1 MSDPRG
7 ERPETPDVPGTETDP
22 DAALP
27 GGPPP
32 SDADEREDREGGE
45 ASASAVVPDGRP
57 ATDDGPE
64 DAREPATSTR
74 ADEPGDEP
82 DEAAGDGTTPPDD
95 EARHDGPA
103 GDAGTADSASEPGD
117 AVPQDK
123 GTDEDEGEP
132 APESPPEATEPADAA
147 SAPDEPHPATAVP
160 APPADEEPVDQVPVD
175 EVPAAPTPAE
185 APAGSGPE
193 DGPRDA
199 PGHEH
204 TPGGEHETE
213 TVPVPG
219 AASGPGADHAPA
231 DGEETA
237 ASGWRRL
244 GAALRPRASRSQVL
258 AGVLCAALGFAL
270 VVQVQQSASDQLSS
284 ARQEDLVRLLDEVTD
299 RAQQLGDE
307 VSGLEA
313 TRDELE
319 SGTGQAR
326 SALELAEQRAESE
339 GILSGRLPA
348 QGPGVRVTVQDPAG
362 ALKAS
367 QMFNVLEELRNAGA
381 EVVELNGVRLVTS
394 TWFEDEGGAIVVD
407 GTALSSPYEWTVIGD
422 PETMDR
428 ALEIPGGALA
438 TVRTAGAEASTA
450 REDEVKIT
458 AVTPPQEP
466 EHAQPERA
474 RD

>member
-1 MSDPRG
+1 MSDPKGDRPDT
-7 ERPETPDVPGTETDP
+7 PETPDGPVGEGAEGAEDVTAATPSSDGPDASTESAASAEPTDTAETPAPVPAVAEDPEPSEDP
-22 DAALP
+22 DAAGAPDDVPTDDDGAVQDDAQDTQAPSEEPAADGEAVLHAEPPADTNLP
-27 GGPPP
+27 PAE
-32 SDADEREDREGGE
+32 SADVVADADDAVQPSQEGPAPVEPAPGPADGTPDDAPVDTGHPDDR
-45 ASASAVVPDGRP
+45 
-57 ATDDGPE
+57 TDDRTDDRSDTDGPE
-64 DAREPATSTR
+64 A
-74 ADEPGDEP
+74 
-82 DEAAGDGTTPPDD
+82 
-95 EARHDGPA
+95 
-103 GDAGTADSASEPGD
+103 
-117 AVPQDK
+117 
-123 GTDEDEGEP
+123 
-132 APESPPEATEPADAA
+132 
-147 SAPDEPHPATAVP
+147 ATA
-160 APPADEEPVDQVPVD
+160 AP
-175 EVPAAPTPAE
+175 
-185 APAGSGPE
+185 
-193 DGPRDA
+193 
-199 PGHEH
+199 
-204 TPGGEHETE
+204 
-213 TVPVPG
+213 
-219 AASGPGADHAPA
+219 
-231 DGEETA
+231 
-237 ASGWRRL
+237 SGWRRL

-319 SGTGQAR
+319 SGSGQAR

-348 QGPGVRVTVQDPAG
+348 QGPGVRVTIQDPEG

-394 TWFEDEGGAIVVD
+394 TWFEDEGTSIVVD

-450 REDEVKIT
+450 LEDEVKIT
-458 AVTPPQEP
+458 AVAPPQEP
-466 EHAQPERA
+466 EYAQPERE

>member
-1 MSDPRG
+1 MSDPKGDRPDTP
-7 ERPETPDVPGTETDP
+7 ESAETPETPDVVSGEGDEDMTAGAASSAVED
-22 DAALP
+22 DAAVAAASA
-27 GGPPP
+27 GPPQAPAPQEDQASQEEPVPPEAP
-32 SDADEREDREGGE
+32 SHGVPADGDSIDRDLTGEDSPQGE
-45 ASASAVVPDGRP
+45 AATSLEPEVDEGEAVGH
-57 ATDDGPE
+57 A
-64 DAREPATSTR
+64 EPAATTEATR
-74 ADEPGDEP
+74 AGDSDDELEPPGEP
-82 DEAAGDGTTPPDD
+82 LAVEPAPAPAPAPGPPDD
-95 EARHDGPA
+95 AP
-103 GDAGTADSASEPGD
+103 GDSEDSVDSAGTDDPPESDAPEPGS
-117 AVPQDK
+117 
-123 GTDEDEGEP
+123 GEP
-132 APESPPEATEPADAA
+132 AGAENGVDDTTEHATASAGAA
-147 SAPDEPHPATAVP
+147 SA
-160 APPADEEPVDQVPVD
+160 AP
-175 EVPAAPTPAE
+175 
-185 APAGSGPE
+185 
-193 DGPRDA
+193 
-199 PGHEH
+199 
-204 TPGGEHETE
+204 
-213 TVPVPG
+213 
-219 AASGPGADHAPA
+219 
-231 DGEETA
+231 
-237 ASGWRRL
+237 SGWRRL

-319 SGTGQAR
+319 SGSGQAR

-348 QGPGVRVTVQDPAG
+348 QGPGVRVTIQDPAG

-407 GTALSSPYEWTVIGD
+407 GTSLSSPYEWTVIGD

-458 AVTPPQEP
+458 AVTPPGEP
-466 EHAQPERA
+466 EYAQPERA

>member
-1 MSDPRG
+1 MSDPKG
-7 ERPETPDVPGTETDP
+7 DRPETPDGPVGEGAEDVTAGTPSSDGPDSGTNSSTEDGPGDSTEVGIEVDT
-22 DAALP
+22 
-27 GGPPP
+27 
-32 SDADEREDREGGE
+32 E
-45 ASASAVVPDGRP
+45 ASIEV
-57 ATDDGPE
+57 
-64 DAREPATSTR
+64 
-74 ADEPGDEP
+74 
-82 DEAAGDGTTPPDD
+82 
-95 EARHDGPA
+95 
-103 GDAGTADSASEPGD
+103 
-117 AVPQDK
+117 
-123 GTDEDEGEP
+123 GTD
-132 APESPPEATEPADAA
+132 AAA
-147 SAPDEPHPATAVP
+147 SAAPAGTT
-160 APPADEEPVDQVPVD
+160 DDTSSD
-175 EVPAAPTPAE
+175 PAAAE
-185 APAGSGPE
+185 APASSEEPEPVGAPAGGDSTAGDGAPQDGAQGAAGPSEETAADVEPPPAAEPPPVEGPDAVDGDEVQPPQEEPTPAGPAPGPVDPTPADALVGEDLRTVPPDDRTDERNGDRTDDRADADGPE
-193 DGPRDA
+193 A
-199 PGHEH
+199 
-204 TPGGEHETE
+204 
-213 TVPVPG
+213 
-219 AASGPGADHAPA
+219 APA
-231 DGEETA
+231 A

-319 SGTGQAR
+319 SGSGQAR

-348 QGPGVRVTVQDPAG
+348 QGPGVRVTIQDPNG

-407 GTALSSPYEWTVIGD
+407 GTALSSPYEWTVVGD

-450 REDEVKIT
+450 LEDEVKIT
-458 AVTPPQEP
+458 AVAPPQEP
-466 EHAQPERA
+466 EYAQPERE

>member
-1 MSDPRG
+1 MSDPKDD
-7 ERPETPDVPGTETDP
+7 RPETPDV
-22 DAALP
+22 
-27 GGPPP
+27 
-32 SDADEREDREGGE
+32 
-45 ASASAVVPDGRP
+45 
-57 ATDDGPE
+57 
-64 DAREPATSTR
+64 
-74 ADEPGDEP
+74 
-82 DEAAGDGTTPPDD
+82 GDGTTD
-95 EARHDGPA
+95 
-103 GDAGTADSASEPGD
+103 PGD
-117 AVPQDK
+117 DVAAAPPSST
-123 GTDEDEGEP
+123 GPDED
-132 APESPPEATEPADAA
+132 AADAA
-147 SAPDEPHPATAVP
+147 SAVAAETPRGTDDQPGDAGDATAPEASSSPSVPTGDDEPLDDDNSQDDQQD
-160 APPADEEPVDQVPVD
+160 DEPLE
-175 EVPAAPTPAE
+175 AE
-185 APAGSGPE
+185 APAEPVHL
-193 DGPRDA
+193 A
-199 PGHEH
+199 PGHDEPV
-204 TPGGEHETE
+204 TPSPESTHPAHAVFADAGSDSPTSAQTTTESEPSARPVSEADPGPVSGPDAAGE
-213 TVPVPG
+213 PASA
-219 AASGPGADHAPA
+219 AASSEP
-231 DGEETA
+231 
-237 ASGWRRL
+237 SGWRRL

-319 SGTGQAR
+319 SGSGQAR

-348 QGPGVRVTVQDPAG
+348 QGPGVRITIQDPEG

-394 TWFEDEGGAIVVD
+394 TWFEDERTAIVVD

-422 PETMDR
+422 PETLDR

-450 REDEVKIT
+450 REDEVEIT

-466 EHAQPERA
+466 EYAQPERQ
-474 RD
+474 DD

>member
-1 MSDPRG
+1 M
-7 ERPETPDVPGTETDP
+7 ETPAVTDVGPGHDEQGHHEPESADLADESPAGGTE
-22 DAALP
+22 AAA
-27 GGPPP
+27 G
-32 SDADEREDREGGE
+32 A
-45 ASASAVVPDGRP
+45 RP
-57 ATDDGPE
+57 LTGTPTS
-64 DAREPATSTR
+64 EPAT
-74 ADEPGDEP
+74 EPT
-82 DEAAGDGTTPPDD
+82 ADGTV
-95 EARHDGPA
+95 
-103 GDAGTADSASEPGD
+103 GTAD
-117 AVPQDK
+117 
-123 GTDEDEGEP
+123 P
-132 APESPPEATEPADAA
+132 AP
-147 SAPDEPHPATAVP
+147 
-160 APPADEEPVDQVPVD
+160 
-175 EVPAAPTPAE
+175 
-185 APAGSGPE
+185 
-193 DGPRDA
+193 
-199 PGHEH
+199 
-204 TPGGEHETE
+204 
-213 TVPVPG
+213 
-219 AASGPGADHAPA
+219 
-231 DGEETA
+231 
-237 ASGWRRL
+237 SGWRRL

-319 SGTGQAR
+319 SGSGQAR

-348 QGPGVRVTVQDPAG
+348 QGPGVRVTIQDPGA

-394 TWFEDEGGAIVVD
+394 TWFEDEGNAIVVD
-407 GTALSSPYEWTVIGD
+407 GTSLSSPYEWTVIGD

-450 REDEVKIT
+450 REDAVKIT

-466 EHAQPERA
+466 EYAQPERE
-474 RD
+474 RG

>member
-1 MSDPRG
+1 MSDPKGDRPDT
-7 ERPETPDVPGTETDP
+7 PETSAGAAGDRDVDASAATPSSDGQGDGAGTTASVDPADLGDLGEAPDDSDDSGSEPARAEDVASSEEPET
-22 DAALP
+22 
-27 GGPPP
+27 
-32 SDADEREDREGGE
+32 SDAPAGDGDD
-45 ASASAVVPDGRP
+45 AQDDVSA
-57 ATDDGPE
+57 
-64 DAREPATSTR
+64 
-74 ADEPGDEP
+74 ADEPAADEP
-82 DEAAGDGTTPPDD
+82 VVDD
-95 EARHDGPA
+95 ESARQVEPPA
-103 GDAGTADSASEPGD
+103 GEDVADADDADDELPPPGKEPPP
-117 AVPQDK
+117 V
-123 GTDEDEGEP
+123 EP
-132 APESPPEATEPADAA
+132 APEPADREPDDVPGGDGGTGD
-147 SAPDEPHPATAVP
+147 APDV
-160 APPADEEPVDQVPVD
+160 
-175 EVPAAPTPAE
+175 
-185 APAGSGPE
+185 
-193 DGPRDA
+193 DA
-199 PGHEH
+199 PGT
-204 TPGGEHETE
+204 TPT
-213 TVPVPG
+213 
-219 AASGPGADHAPA
+219 AP
-231 DGEETA
+231 
-237 ASGWRRL
+237 SGWRRL

-319 SGTGQAR
+319 SGSGQAR
-326 SALELAEQRAESE
+326 SALELAQQRAESE

-348 QGPGVRVTVQDPAG
+348 QGPGVRVTIQDPAG

-394 TWFEDEGGAIVVD
+394 TWFEDEGDAIVVD

-466 EHAQPERA
+466 EYAQPERE
-474 RD
+474 RG

>member
-1 MSDPRG
+1 MSDPKG
-7 ERPETPDVPGTETDP
+7 ERPDNPETPDGTAGEGDDEVTAASAEPADAPDPADPGDEQQ
-22 DAALP
+22 AAA
-27 GGPPP
+27 
-32 SDADEREDREGGE
+32 SAAESGE
-45 ASASAVVPDGRP
+45 ASREGDTPQDDAARGDAPAVD
-57 ATDDGPE
+57 E
-64 DAREPATSTR
+64 EPATAAAPHDEDADTSRAVDGPDEDASDEDVDTTEPPSSETPVETPPVSGGR
-74 ADEPGDEP
+74 TPDTADEN
-82 DEAAGDGTTPPDD
+82 
-95 EARHDGPA
+95 PA
-103 GDAGTADSASEPGD
+103 GDAGALASAEPEAAPGAESESTP
-117 AVPQDK
+117 
-123 GTDEDEGEP
+123 
-132 APESPPEATEPADAA
+132 SATEPTPEPTPDG
-147 SAPDEPHPATAVP
+147 SAG
-160 APPADEEPVDQVPVD
+160 
-175 EVPAAPTPAE
+175 AAP
-185 APAGSGPE
+185 
-193 DGPRDA
+193 
-199 PGHEH
+199 
-204 TPGGEHETE
+204 
-213 TVPVPG
+213 
-219 AASGPGADHAPA
+219 
-231 DGEETA
+231 
-237 ASGWRRL
+237 SGWRRL
-244 GAALRPRASRSQVL
+244 GAALLPRASRSQVL

-319 SGTGQAR
+319 SGSGQAR

-348 QGPGVRVTVQDPAG
+348 QGPGVRVTIQDPAG

-394 TWFEDEGGAIVVD
+394 TWFEDEGDGIVVD
-407 GTALSSPYEWTVIGD
+407 GTKLSSPYEWTVIGD

-466 EHAQPERA
+466 EYAQPEREH
-474 RD
+474 D